1 MKKASVRGLTVP
13 NKTSNQSSVID
24 TQHGLDQLA
33 VIAAILVLIAAVIGL
48 YIAWKTLSLPGDTVV
63 TV

>member
-1 MKKASVRGLTVP
+1 MKKASVRGLAVP
-13 NKTSNQSSVID
+13 DKTSNQSTVINE
-24 TQHGLDQLA
+24 QSQLDKLA
-33 VIAAILVLIAAVIGL
+33 FIAAILALIAAVIGL

>member
-1 MKKASVRGLTVP
+1 MKKASVRGLAVP
-13 NKTSNQSSVID
+13 DKTNNQASVIN
-24 TQHGLDQLA
+24 TQRGLDQLA
-33 VIAAILVLIAAVIGL
+33 VIAAILALIAAVIGL